1 MELIQSIDFSV
12 LDFIREHLNCRF
24 LDILLGIFTTLG
36 NGGIVWIVL
45 TVGLLIS
52 KIPPTGLRYGNRPCL
67 LPAYGQSVLKLL
79 IARDRPFI
87 VNPDIIL
94 AISPPSGYSFPS
106 GHSYSSFISAVIM
119 AKYSR
124 KLAAAAIPAAV
135 LIAFQDCILRAF
147 PHRCAGRHA
156 DGHNFRTCYI

>member
-24 LDILLGIFTTLG
+24 LDIFLGIFTTLG

-52 KIPPTGLRYGNRPCL
+52 KRYRRLGCVMAIGLAFCL
-67 LPAYGQSVLKLL
+67 LTGNLFLKLL

-87 VNPDIIL
+87 VNPDIGIFIPL
-94 AISPPSGYSFPS
+94 GPFIFVIHIGSDNGKIQPQACR
-106 GHSYSSFISAVIM
+106 SSNSRSCTDSIFKAV
-119 AKYSR
+119 
-124 KLAAAAIPAAV
+124 
-135 LIAFQDCILRAF
+135 FLRAF

-156 DGHNFRTCYI
+156 DGHNFRTGYI